1 MANRRC
7 RLQFARFMG
16 PLNGG
21 GDGFRL
27 EICSSGDLLRR
38 TSVYEKAPTLRE
50 PRTEFLRTG
59 ELFQLLSLDA
69 DDLAVTDDDQFAVLL
84 FVFSIRR
91 LRARRMPALIFS

>member
-1 MANRRC
+1 MGAMANRRC
-7 RLQFARFMG
+7 RLQFARFME
-16 PLNGG
+16 PLNG

-84 FVFSIRR
+84 LR
-91 LRARRMPALIFS
+91 LLDQAFTC